1 MIYIILAWVFE
12 SYIWPLAVMSV
23 IPFGL
28 VGAIFGHWLLGF
40 DLTMMSIFGI
50 FGLLGIVINDSIIL
64 TVAFKNMR
72 AKGIPAKQAAVAA
85 SGKRLRAVLL
95 TSLTTIV
102 GILPLLF
109 ENALEAQFLKPMVI
123 SLSFGLLFGT
133 LIVLFLLPAFLTGI
147 ETLSQFS
154 KRVRSNLIK
163 LVPDSQTAFAAGR
176 IRRMTQTDP
185 TAMPQ
190 GKGDKG

>member
-1 MIYIILAWVFE
+1 
-12 SYIWPLAVMSV
+12 
-23 IPFGL
+23 

-40 DLTMMSIFGI
+40 DVTMMSIFGI

-64 TVAFKNMR
+64 TVAFKNLR
-72 AKGIPAKQAAVAA
+72 AEGMSAKQAAVAA
-85 SGKRLRAVLL
+85 SQKRLRAVLL

-109 ENALEAQFLKPMVI
+109 ETALEAQFLKPMVI

-133 LIVLFLLPAFLTGI
+133 FIVLFLLPAFLTGI
-147 ETLSQFS
+147 ETLRQLAM
-154 KRVRSNLIK
+154 RVRSDFIK
-163 LVPDSQTAFAAGR
+163 LLPDPRTALAAGR

-185 TAMPQ
+185 TAMPHADEDQ
-190 GKGDKG
+190 S